1 VSAAVEIGS
10 VGVPGA
16 RLHVERAG
24 TGPALLLIAG
34 GGGDAGMFAAARAHL
49 TDRFTVLT
57 YDRRG
62 NSRSPLTGPDAPID
76 FGTQADDAAAV
87 LDHAGVDEACV
98 FGSSGG
104 ALITLELLV
113 RHPSRVRAAVVHE
126 PPAVALLGRDSP
138 EWRALADVHEVAVR
152 RGPMHGFAAFGAMT
166 LTDPPRVFRTP
177 AGRSLV
183 ARGSRVAVAAGAA
196 LRTVTRREPGT
207 MTRQLLNA
215 GYMLRT
221 EMPLALD
228 WLPPL
233 DRLADVPVPWCVA
246 IGRDSAGRPYDRP
259 GRVIAERAGVGCVG
273 VPGGHTDYIDH
284 PAGFAE
290 ALRDLLADLQ
300 AR

>member
-1 VSAAVEIGS
+1 VRTGS
-10 VGVPGA
+10 VEVPGA
-16 RLHVERAG
+16 TLHLERAG
-24 TGPALLLIAG
+24 TGPALLMIAG
-34 GGGDAGMFAAARAHL
+34 GGGDAGMFAEARAHL
-49 TDRFTVLT
+49 TDRSTVLT

-62 NSRSPLTGPDAPID
+62 NSRSPLTGPDAPVD
-76 FGTQADDAAAV
+76 FGTQADDAVAV
-87 LDHAGVDEACV
+87 LDHAGVEEAAV

-138 EWRALADVHEVAVR
+138 ECRALADIHEVALR

-166 LTDPPRVFRTP
+166 LTDPPKVFTTP
-177 AGRSLV
+177 AGRALV
-183 ARGSRVAVAAGAA
+183 ARGSRAALAAGTA
-196 LRTVTRREPGT
+196 LRTLTRREPGT

-215 GYMLRT
+215 GHLLRT
-221 EMPLALD
+221 EMPLALG

-290 ALRDLLADLQ
+290 ALRDLLAGLQ